1 MNVGLGLFAPFVD
14 RSGTN
19 QLIGLQQV
27 SSHGQA
33 SLRTT
38 SSQKIIEQLQ
48 VAIRRFNKNL
58 RLMFALSPAF
68 EMADS
73 FVAVGLFDR
82 QISIEGE
89 RLPVES

>member
-48 VAIRRFNKNL
+48 VAIRRFN
-58 RLMFALSPAF
+58 
-68 EMADS
+68 
-73 FVAVGLFDR
+73 
-82 QISIEGE
+82 
-89 RLPVES
+89 